1 MIYGILYLWYVL
13 VLGSLIF
20 LIYDLVTNTPA
31 TWVMKLAWVLVIFY
45 TGPFG
50 LFIYFL
56 SCRQPLPGTHDAFI
70 KPHWKQTVGSILHCL
85 SGDVTGIVIGA
96 IIISF
101 FVVSN
106 GIDLIV
112 EYVAGFACGLLIFQ
126 SIFMLPMLGGN
137 YFNAVRKTFF
147 AEFVSMNTLMVGM
160 FPTMLVLKYFL
171 PLGREPSSIVFWGVM
186 SAASIIGS
194 LTAYPINSWM
204 VRRGIKHGMIS
215 AGATHDMGS
224 MEGMDHVKSVS
235 LSKQFVIGVK
245 YIFVDGF
252 SDLYYFIVCTSEVL
266 KAF

>member
-1 MIYGILYLWYVL
+1 MIYGVLYLWYIL
-13 VLGSLIF
+13 VLGSVIF
-20 LIYDLVTNTPA
+20 LVYDLITNTPA
-31 TWVMKLAWVLVIFY
+31 TWVMKLAWILVVFY

-56 SCRQPLPGTHDAFI
+56 SCRQPLPGTHDEFI

-101 FVVSN
+101 FVVPN

-171 PLGREPSSIVFWGVM
+171 PEGREPSSIVFWGIM
-186 SAASIIGS
+186 SAASIVGA

-215 AGATHDMGS
+215 ANSSHNMAS
-224 MEGMDHVKSVS
+224 MAGMNHSKPVALSIQFIIGMMTFLFMVLAIYITSLFIPVK
-235 LSKQFVIGVK
+235 F
-245 YIFVDGF
+245 
-252 SDLYYFIVCTSEVL
+252 
-266 KAF
+266 